1 MHSALNEGSPIDFI
15 NKIFIHTKRDA
26 KNDKKRGT
34 VSLGGSIAKYSKNL
48 IMSFPLLCDSSIPLD
63 TAMSISGANERNI
76 CNMLQLLFASIN
88 LNFLKKQD
96 ITGSDIIAAFYKDID
111 PNMDYNDFVDLLA
124 KYAGRSGEDIG
135 YYAKISESDI
145 KDLINQF
152 NSQKTFKMDSLN
164 EKSLNDYSVTNLH
177 GRTIVKEDP
186 HFPVGTV
193 GTEPGD
199 EDLIDNIPIDNADP
213 TKAHNAASNIRKEKE
228 QKRQNEIRNNRDKQ
242 NDINNNQEKEM
253 LANKSRIVASDIK
266 KLNNLEPTL
275 MVINYSIMDN
285 SDKEIIEKKSF
296 LAGVKSR
303 FIPVESLEIV
313 ERFVSKDRTKISLKN
328 FIRATTG
335 EISFFKDFILS
346 LDKLKLDAKNAA
358 KRGPLANY
366 WSILEKRSSKNSIR
380 KLQRSGNDGAAITTV
395 ALSQD
400 SVNYMKNAYN
410 FDLEAIVNAKLIIDS
425 YNLLGLIIA
434 DESTETY
441 KILYDG
447 YNEFEVLSYSSV
459 ERDLSDK
466 NYRKVINLIN
476 QVGR

>member
-1 MHSALNEGSPIDFI
+1 MHSALNEGSPIEFI
-15 NKIFIHTKRDA
+15 KDMFAQSKA
-26 KNDKKRGT
+26 KAAHNKKRGT
-34 VSLGGSIAKYSKNL
+34 VHLGGSIAKYSKNL

-88 LNFLKKQD
+88 LNFLNKSD
-96 ITGSDIIAAFYKDID
+96 VTGADVIASFYKDID
-111 PNMDYNDFVDLLA
+111 PNMDYNDFIDLLT
-124 KYAGRSGEDIG
+124 KYSGSKGAGLD
-135 YYAKISESDI
+135 YYAKIGESDI

-164 EKSLNDYSVTNLH
+164 EKSLNDYAVNNLH
-177 GRTIVKEDP
+177 GRTIVKEAP

-199 EDLIDNIPIDNADP
+199 ETLIDSIPLDP
-213 TKAHNAASNIRKEKE
+213 NDPAKTHNAASNIRKEKE
-228 QKRQNEIRNNRDKQ
+228 QYRQNEIKNKRDRQ

-275 MVINYSIMDN
+275 MVINYTVMDDK
-285 SDKEIIEKKSF
+285 DKEIIDKKSF

-303 FIPVESLEIV
+303 FIPVESIDIV

-346 LDKLKLDAKNAA
+346 LDKLTLDAKNAA

-366 WSILEKRSSKNSIR
+366 WSILEKRSAKNSIR
-380 KLQRSGNDGAAITTV
+380 KLQRSGNDGAAITTI
-395 ALSQD
+395 AISQD

-410 FDLEAIVNAKLIIDS
+410 FDLEVIANAKLIIDS

>member
-1 MHSALNEGSPIDFI
+1 MHSALNEGSPIEFI
-15 NKIFIHTKRDA
+15 NDMFTRSKEKA
-26 KNDKKRGT
+26 KHDKKRGT
-34 VSLGGSIAKYSKNL
+34 VHLGGSIARYSKNL

-88 LNFLKKQD
+88 LNFLNKSD
-96 ITGSDIIAAFYKDID
+96 VTGADVIASFYKDID
-111 PNMDYNDFVDLLA
+111 PNMDYNDFVDLLS
-124 KYAGRSGEDIG
+124 KFTGDEEGLG
-135 YYAKISESDI
+135 YYAKIGESDI
-145 KDLINQF
+145 KDLLDQF

-177 GRTIVKEDP
+177 GRTIVKEAP

-199 EDLIDNIPIDNADP
+199 EDLIDNVPIGDDIN
-213 TKAHNAASNIRKEKE
+213 KAHNTASNIRKEKE
-228 QKRQNEIRNNRDKQ
+228 QKRQNDIRNNRDRQ
-242 NDINNNQEKEM
+242 NDLNNNQEKEM

-275 MVINYSIMDN
+275 MVINYTVMDDK
-285 SDKEIIEKKSF
+285 DKEIIDKKSF

-303 FIPVESLEIV
+303 FIPVESLDIV

-358 KRGPLANY
+358 KRGPLANF
-366 WSILEKRSSKNSIR
+366 WSILEKRSAKNSIR
-380 KLQRSGNDGAAITTV
+380 KLQRSGNDGAAITTI

-410 FDLEAIVNAKLIIDS
+410 FDLEAIANAKLIIDS